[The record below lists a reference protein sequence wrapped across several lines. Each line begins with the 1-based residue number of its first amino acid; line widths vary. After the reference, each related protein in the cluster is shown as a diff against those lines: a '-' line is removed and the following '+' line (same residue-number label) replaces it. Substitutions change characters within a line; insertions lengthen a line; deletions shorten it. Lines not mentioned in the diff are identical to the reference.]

1 LATSPT
7 ISSWYASAR
16 ASLSE
21 FTLAVQGLS
30 TEKEYHALVD
40 NFGIRRAH
48 PSFRTYSDALQDTY
62 AQQDTGEAALLD
74 YNQLENG

>member
-1 LATSPT
+1 M
-7 ISSWYASAR
+7 
-16 ASLSE
+16 
-21 FTLAVQGLS
+21 QGLS

-40 NFGIRRAH
+40 NFGIRRTH